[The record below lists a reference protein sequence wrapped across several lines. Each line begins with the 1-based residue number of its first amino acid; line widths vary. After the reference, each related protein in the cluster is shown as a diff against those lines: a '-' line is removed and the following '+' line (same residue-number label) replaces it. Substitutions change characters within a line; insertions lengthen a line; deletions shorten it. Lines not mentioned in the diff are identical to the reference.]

1 MWSDTKSEHTTFKKT
16 MLTFTWT
23 GALVDDPP
31 TPGEPFSKDLWQ
43 PCRFAP
49 KREGTQKG
57 LDGW

>member
-1 MWSDTKSEHTTFKKT
+1 MRCVWSDTKSEHTTFKKT

-43 PCRFAP
+43 P
-49 KREGTQKG
+49 
-57 LDGW
+57 